1 MSSPFSIFLANAA
14 AGGYIPYT
22 YAALPQTGAS
32 TTGAYPGLAQ
42 YQGAGG
48 AALQEARLQ

>member
-1 MSSPFSIFLANAA
+1 MLLSYSLCAANAA

-48 AALQEARLQ
+48 ASLQEARLQ